1 MSKVIVIGGGASGLV
16 SAIYASKNN
25 EVTIIEKNDICG
37 KKILVTGN
45 GRCNYYNAFQDLKH
59 YNESARSFLKNIITI
74 ENQQEVLS
82 FFESIGIIPRI
93 KNGYFYPYSN
103 QASSIREALVKEA
116 KNRNIKFINNLIVKE
131 IKKDDNYFHINPK
144 EENIICDK
152 VILAMGSYAGVK
164 DKDGITGYDIAKSF
178 GHSVK
183 KVLPSLVQLR
193 GEGNYFNKWNGV
205 RTEAKLTLYE
215 DDILI
220 KEEQGEVQLTD
231 YGISGIC
238 TFNLSSIVSRG
249 LDLNKKESI
258 VINFLPFLNFET
270 RKEYLNWFENRNLLV
285 KNRTINELLEGL
297 LNYKLVQVLLN
308 SAHIKNNLKYDQLS
322 NEEKNNLLTALI
334 SFKINIIGTNSYEK
348 AQVCS
353 GGISVDEVNYQT
365 FESKKCKDLYI
376 IGEMLD
382 VDGECGG
389 YNLSFAWFS
398 GIISGKSCN

>member
-45 GRCNYYNAFQDLKH
+45 GRCNYYNAFQDLKY

-131 IKKDDNYFHINPK
+131 IKKDDNYFHVNPK

-164 DKDGITGYDIAKSF
+164 DKDEVTGYDIAKSF

>member
-1 MSKVIVIGGGASGLV
+1 MSKVVVIGGGASGLV

-45 GRCNYYNAFQDLKH
+45 GRCNYYNAFQDLKY

-164 DKDGITGYDIAKSF
+164 DKDEVTGYDIAKSF

-215 DDILI
+215 NDILI

-348 AQVCS
+348 SQVCS

>member
-45 GRCNYYNAFQDLKH
+45 GRCNYYNAFQDLKY

-131 IKKDDNYFHINPK
+131 IKKDDNYFRINPK